1 MNEEFLRA
9 RAARVKLLL
18 MDCDGVMTDGRLY
31 FNSGGECMKVFNVR
45 DGQGI
50 SDWHRA
56 GYRSGVISGRG
67 SSEILRRR
75 IEELGMEFLITD
87 SRNKGHDL
95 ERILEETGLVADE
108 VAFIGDDTGD
118 IEVLKLVG
126 FPVAVADAAENLGQF
141 VIFRTEA
148 LGGMGAVR
156 ELIDLLLTL
165 KS

>member
-1 MNEEFLRA
+1 MNDESLKA

-31 FNSGGECMKVFNVR
+31 FDSSGECMKVFNVR

-67 SSEILRRR
+67 SGEILKRRC
-75 IEELGMEFLITD
+75 EELGMEFLITD
-87 SRNKGHDL
+87 SKNKGLDL
-95 ERILEETGLVADE
+95 LRILGETDLVAEE
-108 VAFIGDDTGD
+108 VAFIGDDIGD

-141 VIFRTEA
+141 VIFRTGA
-148 LGGMGAVR
+148 RGGRGAVR
-156 ELIDLLLTL
+156 ELIDLLLSL